1 MRLKDWEPPKPSGT
15 REHSVDA
22 GSKLSQ
28 DEKAEELTWGSL
40 ASGEEL
46 NTDHLYN
53 KKFQNSDDGQRLL
66 RGSVYTSPEIYGQ
79 HRCPA
84 NHVVV
89 SGSPSIPTLYQSQN
103 RDLSS

>member
-1 MRLKDWEPPKPSGT
+1 MPPKPSST
-15 REHSVDA
+15 LEHSVDA

-28 DEKAEELTWGSL
+28 DEKAEEHYELTWGSL
-40 ASGEEL
+40 APGEEL

-66 RGSVYTSPEIYGQ
+66 RGSVYTSPEICGQ

-89 SGSPSIPTLYQSQN
+89 SGSPLIPTLYRSQN
-103 RDLSS
+103 RDLSP